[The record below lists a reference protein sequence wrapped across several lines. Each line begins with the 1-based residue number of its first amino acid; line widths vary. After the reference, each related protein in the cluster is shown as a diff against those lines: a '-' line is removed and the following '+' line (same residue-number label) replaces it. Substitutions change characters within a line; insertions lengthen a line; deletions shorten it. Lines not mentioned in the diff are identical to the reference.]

1 MGRSI
6 KEDIMKICKNDYK
19 YFFNN
24 PSVVGIAMGYKSAN
38 GIESEELS
46 LKILVKEKTKESH
59 IKKEHIIP
67 KEYKGVMTDVEE
79 VGEVYSLNLNSRERP
94 IVGGNGIGVYN
105 LEERIG
111 TLGCI
116 VSKGNG
122 LNTKFYILSNNHVIA
137 RENKNPLGTKI
148 IQPSIKHGGG
158 EEDVIAT
165 LSDYIHIDFFNEEG
179 LGENVVD
186 CALGE
191 VKSIKDISPEISW
204 SGYIEG
210 LTNPSLGMAVK
221 KSGCVTGQTLGV
233 VTMTNATIKVKFPS
247 GEAVFMNQV
256 ITNAMARHGD
266 SGSLLLSKVSNRA
279 VGLLFAGNNL
289 ISVHNNILDVVNALD
304 VDIVTL

>member
-1 MGRSI
+1 MGRSL
-6 KEDIMKICKNDYK
+6 KEDIIKICKKDYK
-19 YFFNN
+19 YFFNI
-24 PSVVGIAMGYKSAN
+24 PSVVGIAMGYKN
-38 GIESEELS
+38 IKGIDSEELS
-46 LKILVKEKTKESH
+46 LKVLVKEKLKESH

-67 KEYKGVMTDVEE
+67 KEYKGVATDVEE
-79 VGEVYSLNLNSRERP
+79 VGEVHSLHLNSRVRP

-116 VSKGNG
+116 VSKGSG

-148 IQPSIKHGGG
+148 IQPSIKYGGG

-165 LSDYIHIDFFNEEG
+165 LSDYIHLEFFNEKSI
-179 LGENVVD
+179 GENIVD

-191 VKSIKDISPEISW
+191 IRSIKDISPEIFW

-210 LTNPSLGMAVK
+210 LTNPSLGMEVK
-221 KSGCVTGQTLGV
+221 KSGCATGQTLGTV
-233 VTMTNATIKVKFPS
+233 IMTNASIKVKFPS
-247 GEAVFMNQV
+247 GEAIFMNQV
-256 ITNAMARHGD
+256 ITNAMARNGD

-279 VGLLFAGNNL
+279 VGLLFAGNDL

-304 VDIVTL
+304 INIVTL